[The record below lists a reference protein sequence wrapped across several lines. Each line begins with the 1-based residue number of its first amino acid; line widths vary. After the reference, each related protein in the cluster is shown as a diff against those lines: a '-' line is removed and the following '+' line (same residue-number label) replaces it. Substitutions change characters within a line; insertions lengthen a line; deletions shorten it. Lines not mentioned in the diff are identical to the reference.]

1 MIGSVAADPL
11 MTGVDRGN
19 KSFIA
24 AVTDLPLLSSLLVHS
39 WAAFGAIKGDVC
51 SALRYLIKARLFY
64 FCTILLMLI
73 AAPTE
78 EYANGSVVSYRD
90 IFRNNK
96 TATVTQVVDQELCW
110 FQTRLFHTRIDNQ
123 VNTTIFTAPAQ
134 KGQITFSYNIACEVQ
149 EEEMAS

>member
-51 SALRYLIKARLFY
+51 SALRYLISE
-64 FCTILLMLI
+64 TILFLYHSI
-73 AAPTE
+73 N
-78 EYANGSVVSYRD
+78 ANCRFNGGVRQWISSILQRH
-90 IFRNNK
+90 F
-96 TATVTQVVDQELCW
+96 
-110 FQTRLFHTRIDNQ
+110 
-123 VNTTIFTAPAQ
+123 
-134 KGQITFSYNIACEVQ
+134 
-149 EEEMAS
+149 